1 MTNEEIIRMAREAG
15 FEEYD
20 CGLSGNSELDEMLY
34 VGEYP
39 IGEAVF
45 KLVVLVAEATKE
57 KAKQLVLDDAYAL
70 TFQRFGQYR
79 TALAKEIGELK

>member
-1 MTNEEIIRMAREAG
+1 MGIDEIIRMAREAG

-45 KLVVLVAEATKE
+45 KFAALVAEAKKAEYE
-57 KAKQLVLDDAYAL
+57 KKFDEV
-70 TFQRFGQYR
+70 F
-79 TALAKEIGELK
+79 GELIEKIKGGMSAEAAIRSLK

>member
-1 MTNEEIIRMAREAG
+1 MTQDEIIALAREAG

-45 KLVVLVAEATKE
+45 KFAALVAKETKKKIAYLCDDGTIGGE
-57 KAKQLVLDDAYAL
+57 YYAKIISN
-70 TFQRFGQYR
+70 T
-79 TALAKEIGELK
+79 K